1 MSEDRII
8 NLHFLTILKNTLEE
22 IINFCKEIKF
32 IPKHLKC
39 PNCSRMLLLFYQK
52 DT

>member
-8 NLHFLTILKNTLEE
+8 NLHFLTILKITLEQN
-22 IINFCKEIKF
+22 ITFCKEMKL

-39 PNCSRMLLLFYQK
+39 PNCSRMSVLF
-52 DT
+52 